1 MDSVFPPGASAPS
14 LRTLRLRVIL
24 ACGRLHPAAV
34 LKTLGRKHMQTDR
47 NAKSFF
53 FEENPV
59 GYFEDDRLP
68 CSPGCYRYT
77 PYRRTRAP
85 PIARLPENAG
95 PQRCHYITDNTKRYF
110 YSSSLSRPRSPR
122 AS

>member
-14 LRTLRLRVIL
+14 LRTLRLVVIL
-24 ACGRLHPAAV
+24 ACWRLHPAAV
-34 LKTLGRKHMQTDR
+34 LDALGRKHMQTDR

-95 PQRCHYITDNTKRYF
+95 PPALPLHHRQHKALF
-110 YSSSLSRPRSPR
+110 LQ
-122 AS
+122 